1 MGYDMIIGMDLMSEL
16 GIDIL
21 NSTHTIKWDEA
32 EIPLR
37 PRDSTLEDS
46 YFIAEPEAVTQA
58 TARLTQILDAKYEKA
73 DLKQVVKDVPEL
85 TAQEKSQLLKLLKAY
100 EDLFDGT
107 LGHWTGKPYNI
118 KLKDDA
124 NPYYGRPYKVPHA

>member
-21 NSTHTIKWDEA
+21 NSTHTIKLDEA

-46 YFIAEPEAVTQA
+46 YFIAKPEAVTQA
-58 TARLTQILDAKYEKA
+58 TARLTKILDAKYKKA
-73 DLKQVVKDVPEL
+73 DLKQVVQDVPEL
-85 TAQEKSQLLKLLKAY
+85 TAQEKLQLFKLLKAY

-124 NPYYGRPYKVPHA
+124 NP